1 MNMKKA
7 NGFLAKRNP
16 QATLWTVLRSIGLSC
31 FASSALWGLAIVFK
45 FNPKF
50 QASWVSFTL
59 LMICAALVG
68 AVYEW
73 QVPKE

>member
-1 MNMKKA
+1 MKMKKT

-16 QATLWTVLRSIGLSC
+16 HATLRTIVRSICFSC
-31 FASSALWGLAIVFK
+31 FAASVLWGLAIVFK
-45 FNPKF
+45 INPKF
-50 QASWVSFTL
+50 QPSWAAFIL

-68 AVYEW
+68 AAYEW

>member
-1 MNMKKA
+1 MKKT

-16 QATLWTVLRSIGLSC
+16 NATLRTVVQSICLSC
-31 FASSALWGLAIVFK
+31 LAASVLWGLAVVFK

-50 QASWVSFTL
+50 QPSWTSFTFYL
-59 LMICAALVG
+59 ICAALVG